1 MAEPISMRDLLE
13 AGCHFGHQTR
23 RWNPKMKRF
32 IYGSRNGIHILDL
45 GQTLPRLQQATAF
58 IQETTAAG
66 HEVLFVGTKKQ
77 AREIVEDEAR
87 RVSMPFVINRW
98 LGGTMTNFQ
107 TIRRRIDYMLQI
119 ERQDLSGE
127 LDVLTKREALKRRQE
142 GVRLRKYLDG
152 LRDLNRLPGALFII
166 DVPREKIAVAEAKRL
181 KIPIVAFCDTNA
193 DPDGIDY
200 PIPSNDDAIRAI
212 RLITGAVADAA
223 EAGKMEGEAG
233 AADDAEGAAT
243 TDERDQAAAAT
254 Q

>member
-1 MAEPISMRDLLE
+1 MADPTSMRDLLE

-58 IQETTAAG
+58 IADTTGAG
-66 HEVLFVGTKKQ
+66 NEVLFVGTKKQ
-77 AREIVEDEAR
+77 AQDIVEEEAR
-87 RVSMPFVINRW
+87 RVNMPFVINRW
-98 LGGTMTNFQ
+98 LGGTLTNFQ

-119 ERQDLSGE
+119 EHQDASGE

-152 LRDLNRLPGALFII
+152 LRDLNRLPGAMFIV
-166 DVPREKIAVAEAKRL
+166 DVPREKIAVAEARRL
-181 KIPIVAFCDTNA
+181 KIPIVALCDSNA

-200 PIPSNDDAIRAI
+200 PIPSNDDALRAI
-212 RLITGAVADAA
+212 RLIASAVADAA
-223 EAGKMEGEAG
+223 ASGAMERQAEVADEATEAK
-233 AADDAEGAAT
+233 AP
-243 TDERDQAAAAT
+243 DEAQAVA

>member
-1 MAEPISMRDLLE
+1 MADPTSMRDLLE

-58 IQETTAAG
+58 IADTTG
-66 HEVLFVGTKKQ
+66 VGNEVLFVGTKKQ
-77 AREIVEDEAR
+77 AQDIVEEEAR
-87 RVSMPFVINRW
+87 RVNMPFVINRW
-98 LGGTMTNFQ
+98 LGGTLTNFQ

-119 ERQDLSGE
+119 EHQDASGE

-152 LRDLNRLPGALFII
+152 LRDLNRLPGAMFIV
-166 DVPREKIAVAEAKRL
+166 DVPREKIAVAEARRL
-181 KIPIVAFCDTNA
+181 KIPIVALCDSNA

-200 PIPSNDDAIRAI
+200 PIPSNDDALRAI
-212 RLITGAVADAA
+212 RLIASAVADAA
-223 EAGKMEGEAG
+223 ASGAMERQAEVADEATEAK
-233 AADDAEGAAT
+233 AP
-243 TDERDQAAAAT
+243 DEAQAVA